1 MDEKD
6 SKRLKSIYV
15 GQIIDRVILILVFF
29 LLIGNLVGTIYLGV
43 QIKNFANMLEPA
55 LEVLNGID
63 VEGLNK
69 TISTLNNAVDVFK
82 INETLDAIGK
92 LDFDGFSKVLNGI
105 DVDKLNTTLEKIDDA
120 THQVHDCYCHQHRQ
134 YQLTVHLL
142 YLSLD

>member
-55 LEVLNGID
+55 LEVLNDID

-82 INETLDAIGK
+82 INETLDAIAK

-120 THQVHDCYCHQHRQ
+120 AQFMKRIGDGMNNFLNQFGINIGK
-134 YQLTVHLL
+134 
-142 YLSLD
+142 

>member
-29 LLIGNLVGTIYLGV
+29 LLIGNIIGTIYLGV

-69 TISTLNNAVDVFK
+69 TINTLNNAVDVFK

-105 DVDKLNTTLEKIDDA
+105 DVDKLNSTLEKIDDA
-120 THQVHDCYCHQHRQ
+120 TQFMKRIGDGMNTFLNQFGIN
-134 YQLTVHLL
+134 LGK
-142 YLSLD
+142 

>member
-15 GQIIDRVILILVFF
+15 GQIIDRVVLILVFF
-29 LLIGNLVGTIYLGV
+29 LLIGNLIGVIYLGV
-43 QIKNFANMLEPA
+43 QIRNFANMLEPA

-120 THQVHDCYCHQHRQ
+120 AQFMKRIGDGMNNFLNQFGINI
-134 YQLTVHLL
+134 
-142 YLSLD
+142 SK

>member
-1 MDEKD
+1 MNEKD
-6 SKRLKSIYV
+6 SKRLKSIFI

-29 LLIGNLVGTIYLGV
+29 LLIGNLVGTIYLGI

-55 LEVLNGID
+55 LEVINEID

-69 TISTLNNAVDVFK
+69 TISTLNNVVDVFK

-105 DVDKLNTTLEKIDDA
+105 DVDKLNSTLEKIDDA
-120 THQVHDCYCHQHRQ
+120 TQFMKRIGDGMNTFLNQFGIN
-134 YQLTVHLL
+134 LGK
-142 YLSLD
+142 

>member
-1 MDEKD
+1 MEEKD
-6 SKRLKSIYV
+6 QKRLKSIYV

-29 LLIGNLVGTIYLGV
+29 LLIGNLCGTIYLGV
-43 QIKNFANMLEPA
+43 QIRNFANMLEPA

-69 TISTLNNAVDVFK
+69 TINTLNNAVDVFK

-105 DVDKLNTTLEKIDDA
+105 DVDKLNSTLEKKP
-120 THQVHDCYCHQHRQ
+120 
-134 YQLTVHLL
+134 
-142 YLSLD
+142 

>member
-29 LLIGNLVGTIYLGV
+29 LLIGNIIGTIYLGV

-69 TISTLNNAVDVFK
+69 TINTLNNAVDVFK

-105 DVDKLNTTLEKIDDA
+105 DVDKRKTTLEKIDDA
-120 THQVHDCYCHQHRQ
+120 AQFMKRIGDGMYNFLNQFGIN
-134 YQLTVHLL
+134 
-142 YLSLD
+142 

>member
-1 MDEKD
+1 MEEKD
-6 SKRLKSIYV
+6 QKRLKSIYV

-29 LLIGNLVGTIYLGV
+29 LLIGNLCGTIYLGV
-43 QIKNFANMLEPA
+43 QIRNFANMLEPA

-69 TISTLNNAVDVFK
+69 TINTLNNAVDVFK

-105 DVDKLNTTLEKIDDA
+105 DVDKLNSTLEKIDDA
-120 THQVHDCYCHQHRQ
+120 TQFMKRIGDGMNTFLNQFGIN
-134 YQLTVHLL
+134 LGK
-142 YLSLD
+142 